1 MTEHIFIFLSGSAL
15 SSPPKCILQ
24 HLASIRM
31 GNFSLTRLFFQKWQA
46 IFLRS
51 PHNFKSI
58 IPKMPCM
65 KINMSRRLFE
75 RLSCPSLF
83 LIVINYEGICEVKD
97 KKNIVGGTDFFF
109 IKEGLSKYNMQNFVQ
124 LPTKYYV
131 TPANDL
137 LGTILSSILLKVRLS
152 VCLSDSSWD
161 PQDGKSRLILKGK
174 SN

>member
-1 MTEHIFIFLSGSAL
+1 
-15 SSPPKCILQ
+15 
-24 HLASIRM
+24 
-31 GNFSLTRLFFQKWQA
+31 
-46 IFLRS
+46 
-51 PHNFKSI
+51 
-58 IPKMPCM
+58 MPCM

-97 KKNIVGGTDFFF
+97 KKDIVGGTDFFF

-152 VCLSDSSWD
+152 VCLSDSS
-161 PQDGKSRLILKGK
+161 
-174 SN
+174 